1 MSLAEELLNDLDED
15 ELSPSEL
22 PEKDIDAPN
31 DNDSTLMDLQVQ
43 FGQKDPSNRGRGIS
57 GVAHSDRLKR
67 ILSSIEQQY
76 QEQNETVEVILAGSG
91 GLSSDSPQYKLI
103 VDCNSILIEID
114 DEVNNELVI
123 YSL

>member
-15 ELSPSEL
+15 EISPSEL
-22 PEKDIDAPN
+22 AENDSGAPN

-43 FGQKDPSNRGRGIS
+43 FGQKDPANRGKDIS

-76 QEQNETVEVILAGSG
+76 QEHNGTVEDILASLG

-114 DEVNNELVI
+114 DEVNNG
-123 YSL
+123 S